1 MSAFENDLQR
11 AQLVE
16 SARKYVERGYGTS
29 VRQASLAHGEGC
41 DPARW
46 RELAEMGWLA
56 LPLPEAGGGLGGSLF
71 EVCLIAEEL
80 GRGLVVE
87 PFIAC
92 AAGAALLADAPA
104 AGRFDDYNP
113 HHGQFSTETCAARVA
128 LDAGD
133 ATFEVTDRMG
143 FLGADVHRGDRP
155 PSDAVL
161 GNRWLADHAFAFDAA
176 SISAWVRV

>member
-92 AAGAALLADAPA
+92 AAGAALLADAGGDGPCAQWLPALA
-104 AGRFDDYNP
+104 AG
-113 HHGQFSTETCAARVA
+113 EKRVA
-128 LDAGD
+128 LAAWEPDARCD
-133 ATFEVTDRMG
+133 P
-143 FLGADVHRGDRP
+143 RP
-155 PSDAVL
+155 
-161 GNRWLADHAFAFDAA
+161 
-176 SISAWVRV
+176 